1 VPFGSAKCNSVACF
15 YCLKSLTHE
24 LPKYTDHFVLVIHTL
39 SHFILQCLDWREHS
53 SIPWVVPAN
62 VVLQSRIRRTWS
74 ILHPKEVPMKLWS
87 IATICDQIWVHVGN
101 RITATLLLIYI
112 DYYPTIFIII
122 L

>member
-1 VPFGSAKCNSVACF
+1 MPFGSAKCNSVACF

-62 VVLQSRIRRTWS
+62 VVLQSRVSTTQYFRLCFPYLVTDNSQVNVIYLTIDTKNMEYLTS
-74 ILHPKEVPMKLWS
+74 KGSAHEVVEHRYDL
-87 IATICDQIWVHVGN
+87 
-101 RITATLLLIYI
+101 
-112 DYYPTIFIII
+112 
-122 L
+122 